1 MILLNPQSGNAQL
14 AVEVKYGLV
23 TGQIKNLDMYKEMS
37 YILNRNN
44 GNFLEKQIDKSVAI
58 KYFFSKRFFSG
69 FQMDFYDFE
78 TKRISEIIFKDYD
91 YKYVETTMYYI
102 SLKRKRIT
110 SSFLLGY
117 HIFNGFYLETG
128 LSYMYNE
135 KNILNGARVD
145 DTGLFGG
152 KGNITKKYVDQN
164 FDKSS
169 NFAGYLGLGFRYP
182 KNGFYFMVDYKYFI
196 EQPTQLSEDS
206 RFKLKFDTQLFIL
219 GVGYKFGNNPDYN

>member
-1 MILLNPQSGNAQL
+1 MILLIPHSGNTQL
-14 AVEVKYGLV
+14 AVELKTGLV

-44 GNFLEKQIDKSVAI
+44 GNFLEKQIDKSIAI
-58 KYFFSKRFFSG
+58 KYLFNKRFFLG

-78 TKRISEIIFKDYD
+78 TKRISKITFKDYN
-91 YKYVETTMYYI
+91 YIETEMDYI
-102 SLKRKRIT
+102 SLKRKRIN

-117 HIFNGFYLETG
+117 HVFNGFYLETG

-135 KNILNGARVD
+135 KNILNGSRTD
-145 DTGLFGG
+145 DTGLSGE
-152 KGNITKKYVDQN
+152 NRYIITDYNDQN

-169 NFAGYLGLGFRYP
+169 NYAGYGGLGFRYR
-182 KNGFYFMVDYKYFI
+182 KNGFYFMIDYKYFI

-206 RFKLKFDTQLFIL
+206 KFKLKFDTQLFTIGL
-219 GVGYKFGNNPDYN
+219 GYKFGKNTKR